1 MLRALATAFAL
12 LGAAIALAVAA
23 MAVASIA
30 GRALWARPIPGDVE
44 LTQFGIGCAIALA
57 LPWCQWRGSNII
69 VDFFTQR
76 IGARGRRGLDAA
88 GALAVAVM
96 CALLG
101 WRSGGAQQ
109 REGQCQ
115 APQQPRHH
123 FWYLSSSSRASV
135 NICLPGRPRLSMSA
149 TQSSTSGAEALT
161 QLSSS
166 LVGTV

>member
-101 WRSGGAQQ
+101 WRSGAGALAVREAGETSMILALPMWWLYAALVPGLGLTTLVALVQALDLARGRTPADTQ
-109 REGQCQ
+109 R
-115 APQQPRHH
+115 
-123 FWYLSSSSRASV
+123 
-135 NICLPGRPRLSMSA
+135 
-149 TQSSTSGAEALT
+149 LT
-161 QLSSS
+161 
-166 LVGTV
+166 

>member
-1 MLRALATAFAL
+1 MISLLRALVTAFAL
-12 LGAAIALAVAA
+12 LGAALALAVAA

-57 LPWCQWRGSNII
+57 LPWCQWRGANII

-76 IGARGRRGLDAA
+76 LSARGQRGLDAA

-101 WRSGGAQQ
+101 WRSGAGALAVREAGETSMILALPMWWLYAALVPGLGLTAIVALAQALDLARGRAPADHQ
-109 REGQCQ
+109 R
-115 APQQPRHH
+115 
-123 FWYLSSSSRASV
+123 
-135 NICLPGRPRLSMSA
+135 
-149 TQSSTSGAEALT
+149 ST
-161 QLSSS
+161 
-166 LVGTV
+166 